1 MTKVVIIGAGI
12 SGLSAGIYA
21 ARSGFDVTILEQ
33 HNIPGG
39 LSTSWSRKGYYF
51 EGGMHWL
58 TGSSPDMPLNR
69 IWHETGAL
77 KDNNPIE
84 LRDPLYN
91 LIDKNGKELKLYR
104 FLPQMEKALMEY
116 APEDKTRI
124 KKMCRAVKAFINFH
138 MPVLDEKGCKCRT
151 PVKINPMEFIKMLPA
166 IIRVPG
172 LMNTGFMEYVSKFHN
187 ENLRHLLSSV
197 IGYRYNALS
206 FIYTLGSFASGD
218 CGYPAGGSIRM
229 ANNMLETYKAL
240 GGKIFFRTKAE
251 NIAGSKELAG
261 LNLAAGSEVTAGSE
275 SAEVQE
281 SATGAGAASGIEI
294 PADAVIITQD
304 ARAAVDCLFDTMI
317 DEPWVNTMRHEAV
330 TEQNIFIGLGIKA
343 DLSRLPYACVF
354 PLNKPFEYA
363 GCKWTELRIYNYAA
377 YKEHAPEGCTTL
389 TCLLIGESYGFWKA
403 AKADG
408 TYKAKKEELGQLFV
422 KQLADFIPEVGS
434 ELEVIDV
441 ATPCTYERYTGS
453 YEGSWM
459 SVWEKGGKQRNYH
472 QSLESVFGVYFAGQ
486 RIRMPGGLPIAVYTG
501 RQAVQHICRDFCE
514 TFV

>member
-1 MTKVVIIGAGI
+1 MSKVVVIGAGI

-21 ARSGFDVTILEQ
+21 ARAGFDVTILEQ

-58 TGSSPDMPLNR
+58 TGSSEKMPLNK

-77 KDNNPIE
+77 QENNPIE

-91 LIDKNGKELKLYR
+91 VIDENGKTVSLYR
-104 FLPQMEKALMEY
+104 FLPQMQQALIEY
-116 APEDKTRI
+116 APEDKAQI
-124 KKMCRAVKAFINFH
+124 KKMCRAIKDFTNFH
-138 MPVLDEKGCKCRT
+138 LPVLDIRGCKCKT

-172 LMNTGFMEYVSKFHN
+172 LMNISFDEYIAKFKN
-187 ENLRHLLSSV
+187 KNLRHLLHSV

-229 ANNMLETYKAL
+229 ANNMLETYKSL
-240 GGKIFFRTKAE
+240 GGKILFRTKAE
-251 NIAGSKELAG
+251 NVHVEDYEVRGVVISGKGAEEAGINPDENG
-261 LNLAAGSEVTAGSE
+261 VRE
-275 SAEVQE
+275 
-281 SATGAGAASGIEI
+281 IE
-294 PADAVIITQD
+294 ADAVIVTQD

-317 DEPWVNTMRHEAV
+317 DEPWVNTMRHEAI
-330 TEQNIFIGLGIKA
+330 TEQNIFIGMGVKA
-343 DLSRLPYACVF
+343 DLSHLPYCCIY
-354 PLNKPFEYA
+354 PLKKPFEYA
-363 GCKWTELRIYNYAA
+363 GCKWNELRIYNYAA
-377 YKEHAPEGCTTL
+377 YKDHAPEGCTTL

-408 TYKAKKEELGQLFV
+408 TYKDKKKELGELFV
-422 KQLADFIPEVGS
+422 SQLAEFIPEVGKA
-434 ELEVIDV
+434 LEVIDV

-459 SVWEKGGKQRNYH
+459 SVWKKGGKQRNYP
-472 QSLESVFGVYFAGQ
+472 QTLDSIWGVYFAGQ
-486 RIRMPGGLPIAVYTG
+486 RIQMPGGLPIAVYTG
-501 RQAVQHICRDFCE
+501 RLAVQHLCRDWGE
-514 TFV
+514 EFV